1 MIRVI
6 LSGPREAKA
15 EAILRSVSSDGQP
28 DTPFSREMELGLG
41 AGVAERLQDMGEL
54 PVGAAVITPGGD
66 LGTSFAIHVVIQGR
80 EDPVTPDRL
89 RTAFRNGL
97 RRAHEWGIET
107 LAVPVLGS
115 GAGKLDAQDSA
126 NVMVPLI
133 EETLRAGRGLRE
145 VSILVGTPYEEE
157 VFLDAAEGAL
167 RRLAV
172 PEN

>member
-1 MIRVI
+1 MIRVV
-6 LSGPREAKA
+6 LSGPRGTKA

-28 DTPFSREMELGLG
+28 DTPFSREMELALG
-41 AGVAERLQDMGEL
+41 SEVAGRLQAMGEL

-66 LGTSFAIHVVIQGR
+66 LGISFAIHVVVQGR
-80 EDPVTPDRL
+80 EDPVTSDRL
-89 RTAFRNGL
+89 RAALQNGL

-115 GAGKLDAQDSA
+115 GAGKMDAQDSA

-133 EETLRAGRGLRE
+133 EETLRAERGLRE

-157 VFLDAAEGAL
+157 VFLDAVDAAL
-167 RRLAV
+167 RRLAL